1 MSYAKVKGRA
11 SSPDEKPEA
20 PRPNRPAAPIDEA
33 EHARIAANNKLHKL
47 LLPEF
52 APFVKE
58 LHAVG
63 LIDGWRAIQKIEVF
77 RKEA

>member
-1 MSYAKVKGRA
+1 MTYAKVKGKA
-11 SSPDEKPEA
+11 APEKPEA
-20 PRPNRPAAPIDEA
+20 RRPPRPAAPIDDDER
-33 EHARIAANNKLHKL
+33 ARIAANVELHKKH
-47 LLPEF
+47 LPEF
-52 APFVKE
+52 APLIKE

>member
-1 MSYAKVKGRA
+1 MSYAKVKGKA
-11 SSPDEKPEA
+11 PAETPA
-20 PRPNRPAAPIDEA
+20 PRRPPRPAAPIDAA
-33 EHARIAANNKLHKL
+33 EHARIAANIKLHKKH
-47 LLPEF
+47 LPEF

-63 LIDGWRAIQKIEVF
+63 LIDGWRAIQHIEIL